1 MSSIYVFYLTLYL
14 EVKFTYQSF
23 FFFFFVELTDKT
35 WDFSDVLS
43 VRDMSEIDDISIVSN
58 SVMFCFIH
66 PIRFS
71 W

>member
-23 FFFFFVELTDKT
+23 FFLGELTDKT
-35 WDFSDVLS
+35 WDFSDVIS

>member
-1 MSSIYVFYLTLYL
+1 MYRS
-14 EVKFTYQSF
+14 

-35 WDFSDVLS
+35 WDFSDVIS
-43 VRDMSEIDDISIVSN
+43 VRDVSEIDDISIVSN
-58 SVMFCFIH
+58 SVMFCFIL